1 MKKKIITLTTDFGE
15 DSFYEAILKG
25 KLMKALPNAI
35 ITSITNKITKFDIR
49 ETAFV
54 LRSSYKFFPEGIGA
68 VNTVKGIFEKINDF
82 VAKFAKK

>member
-1 MKKKIITLTTDFGE
+1 MRKKIITLTTDFGE

-54 LRSSYKFFPEGIGA
+54 LRINSSRKGPYTSLVYKP
-68 VNTVKGIFEKINDF
+68 
-82 VAKFAKK
+82 KFQILYH